1 MRGAVS
7 HAPHLPAINDIIQ
20 NTYFL
25 QLLQIKHF
33 NFIFAKNAI
42 SIFINLKTK
51 SYETLFLS
59 YSCCIIVLLLHRCH

>member
-42 SIFINLKTK
+42 SIFINLKTIFK
-51 SYETLFLS
+51 N
-59 YSCCIIVLLLHRCH
+59 